1 MLDWEGMLASTIF
14 LPGCNFRCP
23 FCQNPDLVVRPS
35 ELESVPFSSIE
46 QFLLEREGWI
56 DGVCI
61 TGGEPCLHKDLPDL
75 CERIR
80 SIGFGVKLD
89 TNGSMPRMLES
100 LLDDELFDFVA
111 MDIKAPLEAGPYRV
125 ASGCDRPDLVEQVGR
140 SIDLIIGSDIPHE
153 FRTTVVPILHSP
165 ADVGRIAE
173 RIEGEEVFVLQHFS
187 PKETL
192 DPRFAEL
199 KPFTGENMKSMVREA
214 KRFVPKC
221 VVRNAPPGMDQ

>member
-35 ELESVPFSSIE
+35 TLESVPFSYIE
-46 QFLLEREGWI
+46 EFLIDRFGWI

-61 TGGEPCLHKDLPDL
+61 TGGEPCMHEDLAQL
-75 CERIR
+75 CEKIK
-80 SIGFGVKLD
+80 SDGFGVKLD
-89 TNGSMPRMLES
+89 TNGSYPELLELLIEEEML
-100 LLDDELFDFVA
+100 DFIA
-111 MDIKAPLEAGPYRV
+111 MDIKTQLDPGPYRV
-125 ASGCDRPDLVEQVGR
+125 ASGCDWPDLVELVDR
-140 SIDLIIGSDIPHE
+140 SIDLIINSGLPHE

-165 ADVGRIAE
+165 ADIARIAE
-173 RIEGEEVFVLQHFS
+173 RLQGDKVLVLQHFS

-192 DPRFAEL
+192 DPRFSEL
-199 KPFTGENMKSMVREA
+199 KPFTSEDMKSMVREA
-214 KRFVPKC
+214 KRFVQKC